1 MSSCKCIPPIPVLT
15 YITNGIDI
23 SQTDKS
29 ISIADQEAFY
39 DEVMYGESSKSLVN
53 RDDQEA
59 FYEEIIRIEQ
69 VPLKDNEHHTP
80 RELFAMKRRK
90 ERQHEKLVNDTILQ
104 KKNMKQ
110 SRVSIARVLHNS
122 SLQGILDYVRLRHV
136 SLKRYKKKSNKQ
148 QQVKMPILCRGS
160 TVDLEEDKEDNM
172 FLVLDTSDSC
182 WVEFGA
188 H

>member
-80 RELFAMKRRK
+80 RELFAMNRRK
-90 ERQHEKLVNDTILQ
+90 ERQHEKIVNDTILQ
-104 KKNMKQ
+104 KKNRQ
-110 SRVSIARVLHNS
+110 SRVSISRLFRNS
-122 SLQGILDYVRLRHV
+122 RLQGLIDHIRLRHV